1 MSEAIQNDLGRTPL
15 HMAALADDRKLA
27 AALIEAG
34 ADVNA
39 QDKQGN
45 TPMSVAL
52 GLDRAE
58 KTMDMD
64 KSLFWISQGANPSIT
79 NEDGACVWWKS
90 TPAAQNNMVSEM
102 WDRDRKLEAQAAA
115 GAWSPDPAEAGRK
128 FDQAFKEASSQTD
141 GTRLRQ
147 SRGLRQ

>member
-1 MSEAIQNDLGRTPL
+1 MSEPAQNDLGRTPL
-15 HMAALADDRKLA
+15 HMAALADDRNLA
-27 AALIEAG
+27 EALIEAG

-39 QDKQGN
+39 KDKQGN

-52 GLDRAE
+52 GLDRGE
-58 KTMDMD
+58 KTMNMD

-79 NEDGACVWWKS
+79 NENGACVWWKS

-102 WDRDRKLEAQAAA
+102 WERDHRLAAQAQVQS
-115 GAWSPDPAEAGRK
+115 WSPDPAEADRK
-128 FDQAFKEASSQTD
+128 FDQAFKEAFSQSE
-141 GTRLRQ
+141 GSELRQ